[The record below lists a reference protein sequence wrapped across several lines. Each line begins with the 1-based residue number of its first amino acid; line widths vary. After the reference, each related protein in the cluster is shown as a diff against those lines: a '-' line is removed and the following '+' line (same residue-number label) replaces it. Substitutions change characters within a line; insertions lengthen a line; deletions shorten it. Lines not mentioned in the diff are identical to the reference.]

1 MKTIIALALVL
12 CAAPAYAMS
21 VKDWE
26 ALPDARQAAYIGD
39 FIEKMTADIGTSNPD
54 NARAIRNYFSE
65 TTNGKPVSD
74 GVETLYVEIGALEDR
89 AEAGRVDLS
98 KVELESVIVWVVK
111 RKFAPAAAAK

>member
-54 NARAIRNYFSE
+54 MSQAIRHYFSE
-65 TTNGKPVSD
+65 T
-74 GVETLYVEIGALEDR
+74 
-89 AEAGRVDLS
+89 
-98 KVELESVIVWVVK
+98 K
-111 RKFAPAAAAK
+111 RQAAARRRRDPLC